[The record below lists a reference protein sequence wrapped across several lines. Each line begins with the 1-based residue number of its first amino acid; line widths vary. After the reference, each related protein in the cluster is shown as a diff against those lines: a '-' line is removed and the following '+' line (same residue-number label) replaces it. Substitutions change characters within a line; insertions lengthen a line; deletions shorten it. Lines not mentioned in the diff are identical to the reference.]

1 MALEQ
6 AKRIFRGGTKPP
18 LKVYDDDNEW
28 ITLDYDKSG
37 YGYYFQEGGYGT
49 VPVTSKILLH
59 NNNNGT
65 VTLLGFISAPG
76 ENINANI
83 YFPNNIN
90 ISEDNGVISSSNLE
104 DTSSDT
110 LKINSDY
117 KSLSINFQETIPIYT
132 IIKISN

>member
-1 MALEQ
+1 M
-6 AKRIFRGGTKPP
+6 
-18 LKVYDDDNEW
+18 
-28 ITLDYDKSG
+28 
-37 YGYYFQEGGYGT
+37 
-49 VPVTSKILLH
+49 H